1 MIGAMAPATLA
12 PRTDTHVTKADTHV
26 TKEGS
31 PQGPGVTPQAP
42 STMPR
47 AEDDGLTRANS
58 PEFHDRPG
66 SGKHTADRHRV
77 F

>member
-1 MIGAMAPATLA
+1 MSSSTPI
-12 PRTDTHVTKADTHV
+12 PRPDTHV

-31 PQGPGVTPQAP
+31 PEGPGVNAQTP
-42 STMPR
+42 SSMPR
-47 AEDDGLTRANS
+47 AEDDEVTRANS

-66 SGKHTADRHRV
+66 SGKRTADRHRV